1 MSGYINA
8 NVNVNADDFLS
19 LFRKLYNFIKDK
31 FHKKE
36 PDEELSFEELVEM
49 YSKDNDFLNK
59 LDYIKTSLEEIDELM
74 EDVNFTYDE
83 YYNFLSIKDMITYI
97 ASDVGKFI
105 KHSQFI
111 ITLLTAFNGLMDSQ
125 DDSNY
130 GAIYQKFDKWLYQ
143 KEDIFYTEI
152 FESSHEYDELID
164 KVTNILWWLIMIHF
178 YDTNVLIGYIYSIDP
193 LNEASKKAI
202 DKKNNN
208 YYSEHVKGE
217 VEGVAFRKDREYAK
231 FLRKVSKLINKTGD
245 NDFIDLSEIHNAIS
259 RFKKIGELDV
269 DNMHSAIEVI
279 WQELGFDENTDAF
292 KVKSNFNNYLNT
304 FQSRHRLYRIQC
316 FNNMGCIPAYSQ
328 KDIAVLNKIKKEAL
342 RRDDCLHE
350 ADEKILFDV
359 HEYMKNNP
367 NADLLFISGDK
378 RFVKAIFIL
387 IDVLAFNRVIYL
399 EDFLKN

>member
-19 LFRKLYNFIKDK
+19 LFKKLYNFIKDK

-36 PDEELSFEELVEM
+36 PYEELSFEELVDM

-97 ASDVGKFI
+97 ASDVGKFL
-105 KHSQFI
+105 KHSHFI

-125 DDSNY
+125 DESDY
-130 GAIYQKFDKWLYQ
+130 EAVYQKFDKWLY
-143 KEDIFYTEI
+143 KEEDIFYTEI

-164 KVTNILWWLIMIHF
+164 KVTNILWWFIMINF

-202 DKKNNN
+202 NKKNKN

-217 VEGVAFRKDREYAK
+217 VEGVAFRKDREYGK
-231 FLRKVSKLINKTGD
+231 FLRKVSKIIDKTGD
-245 NDFIDLSEIHNAIS
+245 NDFIGLSEIHNAIN

-292 KVKSNFNNYLNT
+292 KVKSNFNTYLNT
-304 FQSRHRLYRIQC
+304 FQSRHRSYRIQC

-328 KDIAVLNKIKKEAL
+328 KDNAVLNKIKKKSL
-342 RRDDCLHE
+342 RRDDCLHKG
-350 ADEKILFDV
+350 DEEILFDV
-359 HEYMKNNP
+359 HDYLKNNP
-367 NADLLFISGDK
+367 NADLLFVSGDK
-378 RFVKAIFIL
+378 RFVKAISIL

>member
-74 EDVNFTYDE
+74 EDVNFTYNE

-125 DDSNY
+125 DDSDY
-130 GAIYQKFDKWLYQ
+130 GAIYQKFDKGLYQ

-152 FESSHEYDELID
+152 FESSHEYDDLID
-164 KVTNILWWLIMIHF
+164 KVTNILGWLIMIHF

-231 FLRKVSKLINKTGD
+231 FLRKVSKIINKTGD
-245 NDFIDLSEIHNAIS
+245 NDLIDLSEVHNAIS

-292 KVKSNFNNYLNT
+292 KVKSNFNNYLNS
-304 FQSRHRLYRIQC
+304 FQSRHRSYRIQC

-328 KDIAVLNKIKKEAL
+328 KDKAVLNKIKKESL

-359 HEYMKNNP
+359 HEYLKNNP
-367 NADLLFISGDK
+367 NADLLFVSGDK
-378 RFVKAIFIL
+378 RFVKAISIL
-387 IDVLAFNRVIYL
+387 IDVLAFNSVIYL

>member
-74 EDVNFTYDE
+74 EDVNFTYNE

-125 DDSNY
+125 DDSDY
-130 GAIYQKFDKWLYQ
+130 GAIYQKFDKGLYQ

-152 FESSHEYDELID
+152 FESSHEYDDLID
-164 KVTNILWWLIMIHF
+164 KVTNIL
-178 YDTNVLIGYIYSIDP
+178 G
-193 LNEASKKAI
+193 
-202 DKKNNN
+202 
-208 YYSEHVKGE
+208 
-217 VEGVAFRKDREYAK
+217 
-231 FLRKVSKLINKTGD
+231 
-245 NDFIDLSEIHNAIS
+245 
-259 RFKKIGELDV
+259 
-269 DNMHSAIEVI
+269 
-279 WQELGFDENTDAF
+279 
-292 KVKSNFNNYLNT
+292 
-304 FQSRHRLYRIQC
+304 
-316 FNNMGCIPAYSQ
+316 
-328 KDIAVLNKIKKEAL
+328 
-342 RRDDCLHE
+342 
-350 ADEKILFDV
+350 
-359 HEYMKNNP
+359 
-367 NADLLFISGDK
+367 
-378 RFVKAIFIL
+378 
-387 IDVLAFNRVIYL
+387 
-399 EDFLKN
+399 

>member
-74 EDVNFTYDE
+74 EDVNFTYNE

-125 DDSNY
+125 DDSDY
-130 GAIYQKFDKWLYQ
+130 GAIYQKFDKGLYQ

-152 FESSHEYDELID
+152 FESSHEYDDLID
-164 KVTNILWWLIMIHF
+164 KVTNILGWLIMIHF

-193 LNEASKKAI
+193 LNEVSKKAI

-231 FLRKVSKLINKTGD
+231 FLRKVSKIINKTGD
-245 NDFIDLSEIHNAIS
+245 NDLIDLSEVHNAIS

-269 DNMHSAIEVI
+269 DNMRSAIEVI

-292 KVKSNFNNYLNT
+292 KVKSNFNNYLNS
-304 FQSRHRLYRIQC
+304 FQSRHRSYRIQC

-328 KDIAVLNKIKKEAL
+328 KDKAVLNKIKKESL

-359 HEYMKNNP
+359 HEYLKNNP
-367 NADLLFISGDK
+367 NADLLFVSGDK
-378 RFVKAIFIL
+378 RFVKAISIL
-387 IDVLAFNRVIYL
+387 IDVLAFNSVIYL

>member
-74 EDVNFTYDE
+74 EDVNFTYNE

-125 DDSNY
+125 DDSDY
-130 GAIYQKFDKWLYQ
+130 GAIYQKFDKGLYQ

-152 FESSHEYDELID
+152 FESSHEYDDLID
-164 KVTNILWWLIMIHF
+164 KVTNILGWLIMIHF

-193 LNEASKKAI
+193 LNEVSKKAI

-231 FLRKVSKLINKTGD
+231 FLRKVSKIINKTGD
-245 NDFIDLSEIHNAIS
+245 NDLIDLSEVHNAIS

-292 KVKSNFNNYLNT
+292 KVKSNFNNYLNS
-304 FQSRHRLYRIQC
+304 FQSRHRSYRIQC

-328 KDIAVLNKIKKEAL
+328 KDKAVLNKIKKESL

-359 HEYMKNNP
+359 HEYLKNNP
-367 NADLLFISGDK
+367 NADLLFVSGDK
-378 RFVKAIFIL
+378 RFVKAISIL
-387 IDVLAFNRVIYL
+387 IDVLAFNSVIYL

>member
-367 NADLLFISGDK
+367 NVDLLFISGDK

>member
-1 MSGYINA
+1 
-8 NVNVNADDFLS
+8 
-19 LFRKLYNFIKDK
+19 
-31 FHKKE
+31 
-36 PDEELSFEELVEM
+36 
-49 YSKDNDFLNK
+49 
-59 LDYIKTSLEEIDELM
+59 
-74 EDVNFTYDE
+74 
-83 YYNFLSIKDMITYI
+83 
-97 ASDVGKFI
+97 
-105 KHSQFI
+105 
-111 ITLLTAFNGLMDSQ
+111 
-125 DDSNY
+125 
-130 GAIYQKFDKWLYQ
+130 
-143 KEDIFYTEI
+143 
-152 FESSHEYDELID
+152 
-164 KVTNILWWLIMIHF
+164 MIHF

>member
-74 EDVNFTYDE
+74 EDVNFTYNE

-125 DDSNY
+125 DDSDY
-130 GAIYQKFDKWLYQ
+130 GAIYQKFDKGLYQ

-152 FESSHEYDELID
+152 FESSHEYDDLID
-164 KVTNILWWLIMIHF
+164 KVTNILGWLIMIHF

-231 FLRKVSKLINKTGD
+231 FLRKVSKIINKTGD
-245 NDFIDLSEIHNAIS
+245 NDLIDLSEVHNAIS

-279 WQELGFDENTDAF
+279 WQELGFDENTNAF
-292 KVKSNFNNYLNT
+292 KVKSNFNNYLNS
-304 FQSRHRLYRIQC
+304 FQSRHRSYRIQC

-328 KDIAVLNKIKKEAL
+328 KDKAVLNKIKKESL
-342 RRDDCLHE
+342 RCDDCLHE

-359 HEYMKNNP
+359 HEYLKNNP
-367 NADLLFISGDK
+367 NADLLFVSGDK
-378 RFVKAIFIL
+378 RFVKAISIL
-387 IDVLAFNRVIYL
+387 IDVLAFNSVIYL

>member
-328 KDIAVLNKIKKEAL
+328 IDIAVLNKIKKEAL

>member
-74 EDVNFTYDE
+74 EDVNFTYNE

-125 DDSNY
+125 DDSDY
-130 GAIYQKFDKWLYQ
+130 GAIYQKFDKGLYQ

-152 FESSHEYDELID
+152 FESSHEYDDLID
-164 KVTNILWWLIMIHF
+164 KVTNILGWLIMIHF

-208 YYSEHVKGE
+208 YYSEHVKCE

-231 FLRKVSKLINKTGD
+231 FLRKVSKIINKTGD
-245 NDFIDLSEIHNAIS
+245 NDLIDLSEVHNAIS

-292 KVKSNFNNYLNT
+292 KVKSNFNNYLNS
-304 FQSRHRLYRIQC
+304 FQSRHRSYRIQC

-328 KDIAVLNKIKKEAL
+328 KDKAVLNKIKKESL

-359 HEYMKNNP
+359 HEYLKNNP
-367 NADLLFISGDK
+367 NADLLFVSGDK
-378 RFVKAIFIL
+378 RFVKAISIL
-387 IDVLAFNRVIYL
+387 IDVLAFNSVIYL

>member
-125 DDSNY
+125 DDSDY
-130 GAIYQKFDKWLYQ
+130 GTIYQKFDKWLYQ

-152 FESSHEYDELID
+152 FESSHEYDDLID
-164 KVTNILWWLIMIHF
+164 KVTNILGWLIMIHF

-193 LNEASKKAI
+193 LNKASKKAI
-202 DKKNNN
+202 DKNNNN

-231 FLRKVSKLINKTGD
+231 FLRKVSKIINKTGD
-245 NDFIDLSEIHNAIS
+245 NDLIDLSEVHNAIS

-292 KVKSNFNNYLNT
+292 KVKSNFNNYLNS
-304 FQSRHRLYRIQC
+304 FQSRHRSYRIQC

-328 KDIAVLNKIKKEAL
+328 KDKAVLNKIKKESL

-359 HEYMKNNP
+359 HEYLKNNH
-367 NADLLFISGDK
+367 NADLLFVSGDK
-378 RFVKAIFIL
+378 RFVKAISIL